1 MARGKGITGAITQL
15 LTPSS
20 VLSLFSVRHGF
31 SPVVAGSLES
41 SHPRAFSYVIDGNHQ
56 VTAMGIAVLA
66 HAYVTDWEPHFGSTM
81 SQPPAA
87 AITTALHLVRS
98 TMQDMERKDRVLFL
112 LVKAALDQ
120 VSISMPSQDAFG
132 RWGASPSAS
141 PPPLSRLL
149 HSTVPVLLATSESM
163 THGAEGLKSSPFAEV
178 EDKVTE
184 MLSCKWTRA

>member
-1 MARGKGITGAITQL
+1 
-15 LTPSS
+15 
-20 VLSLFSVRHGF
+20 
-31 SPVVAGSLES
+31 
-41 SHPRAFSYVIDGNHQ
+41 
-56 VTAMGIAVLA
+56 
-66 HAYVTDWEPHFGSTM
+66 
-81 SQPPAA
+81 
-87 AITTALHLVRS
+87 
-98 TMQDMERKDRVLFL
+98 MQDMERKDRVLFL